1 MANKEKNFMSAVIY
15 VHNDETVIDGFLQA
29 VIGVLEDNFE
39 HSEII
44 CVNDFSQDDSAQ
56 VVRQT
61 GRQAHSGYC
70 PEHELFPRSGDRH
83 ECRRGLGDRGFCA
96 GI

>member
-1 MANKEKNFMSAVIY
+1 MSAVIY
-15 VHNDETVIDGFLQA
+15 VHNDEAVIDGFLQA

-61 GRQAHSGYC
+61 GRQAHSTTVTVLNMSYFHG
-70 PEHELFPRSGDRH
+70 SGDRH